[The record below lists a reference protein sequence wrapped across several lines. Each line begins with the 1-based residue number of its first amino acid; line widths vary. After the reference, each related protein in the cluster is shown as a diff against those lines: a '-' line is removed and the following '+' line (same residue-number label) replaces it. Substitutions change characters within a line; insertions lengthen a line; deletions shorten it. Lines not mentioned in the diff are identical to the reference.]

1 MKHKLF
7 PIFRDRIALGTSIL
21 FSPFILPIVTAIFVI
36 HKHAETG
43 RELIHWLVVVST
55 FVTVLPIFGIIVL
68 LRFSKVSNIHLHT
81 KEERLIPLCFTLV
94 SMIVGTIV
102 LYKIGANNS
111 IIWVCQV
118 FIVNSVVFSI
128 ITPLWK
134 ISFHTS
140 VATGCIMVLALL
152 VNLNL
157 VWLFLVM
164 PLIAWARVYRDRHT
178 PLQTVAGTLLAI
190 VNTMLFF
197 IVITPTKNTLQTML

>member
-1 MKHKLF
+1 MKRKTLSE
-7 PIFRDRIALGTSIL
+7 IRNRVALGTSIV
-21 FSPFILPIVTAIFVI
+21 FSPFIVPIVTAIFVI

-43 RELIHWLVVVST
+43 RELLHWLVVVSI
-55 FVTVLPIFGIIVL
+55 FVTVLPILVIIVL
-68 LRFSKVSNIHLHT
+68 FRFSKVSNIHLHT
-81 KEERLIPLCFTLV
+81 KEERLIPLCFTMV
-94 SMIVGTIV
+94 SMIVGTLV

-111 IIWVCQV
+111 IIWVCQA

-140 VATGCIMVLALL
+140 VATGCIMVLTLL

-157 VWLFLVM
+157 VWLFLLM

-197 IVITPTKNTLQTML
+197 IALPPTV

>member
-1 MKHKLF
+1 MKPETLSE
-7 PIFRDRIALGTSIL
+7 ICDCVALGTSIV
-21 FSPFILPIVTAIFVI
+21 FSPFIVPIVTAIFVI

-43 RELIHWLVVVST
+43 RELLHWFVVVSI
-55 FVTVLPIFGIIVL
+55 FVTVLPILAIIVL
-68 LRFSKVSNIHLHT
+68 YYFSKVSNIHLHT

-94 SMIVGTIV
+94 SMIVGTLV

-111 IIWVCQV
+111 IIWVCQA

-152 VNLNL
+152 VNLNW
-157 VWLFLVM
+157 VCLFLIM

-197 IVITPTKNTLQTML
+197 IVLPPTS

>member
-1 MKHKLF
+1 MKPKTLSE
-7 PIFRDRIALGTSIL
+7 IRDCVALGTSIV
-21 FSPFILPIVTAIFVI
+21 FSPFIVPIVTAIFVI

-43 RELIHWLVVVST
+43 KELLHWLVVVSI
-55 FVTVLPIFGIIVL
+55 FVTVLPILIIIVL
-68 LRFSKVSNIHLHT
+68 HRFSRVSNIHLHS
-81 KEERLIPLCFTLV
+81 KEERLIPLCFTMV
-94 SMIVGTIV
+94 SMIVGTLV

-140 VATGCIMVLALL
+140 VATGCIMVLTLL

-157 VWLFLVM
+157 VWLFLLL

-178 PLQTVAGTLLAI
+178 TLQTVAGTLLAI
-190 VNTMLFF
+190 VNTMIFF
-197 IVITPTKNTLQTML
+197 FVLPPAV

>member
-1 MKHKLF
+1 MIQKTTSD
-7 PIFRDRIALGTSIL
+7 IRDCVALGTSII
-21 FSPFILPIVTAIFVI
+21 FSPFVVPIVTAIFVI
-36 HKHAETG
+36 NKHAETN
-43 RELIHWLVVVST
+43 REILNWFVVVSI
-55 FVTVLPIFGIIVL
+55 FVTVLPILAIIVL
-68 LRFSKVSNIHLHT
+68 YRFSKVSNIHLHT

-111 IIWVCQV
+111 IIWVCQA

-140 VATGCIMVLALL
+140 VATGCIMVLMLL
-152 VNLNL
+152 VNINL
-157 VWLFLVM
+157 IWLFVLL
-164 PLIAWARVYRDRHT
+164 PLIAWARVYRERHT
-178 PLQTVAGTLLAI
+178 PLQTVMGTLLAV

-197 IVITPTKNTLQTML
+197 IVLPPTV

>member
-1 MKHKLF
+1 MKRKTYSE
-7 PIFRDRIALGTSIL
+7 IRDCVALGTSIL

-36 HKHAETG
+36 QKHAETG
-43 RELIHWLVVVST
+43 KEVLHWLVVVSIFIT
-55 FVTVLPIFGIIVL
+55 ALPILVIIVL
-68 LRFSKVSNIHLHT
+68 YRFSMVSNIHLHT
-81 KEERLIPLCFTLV
+81 KEERLIPLCITLV
-94 SMIVGTIV
+94 SMITGTIV

-111 IIWVCQV
+111 IIWVCQA

-140 VATGCIMVLALL
+140 VATGCILVLSLL
-152 VNLNL
+152 VNLTL
-157 VWLFLVM
+157 VWLFLLI

-178 PLQTVAGTLLAI
+178 PLQTIAGTLLAI

-197 IVITPTKNTLQTML
+197 IALPPAV